1 MKQQSLFDGDDR
13 RGVERAVVP
22 LGVAGSAASLSRAQK
37 KFNRLIADLEAARR
51 ELARW
56 NGYLP
61 TYGQRVL
68 TEIEPM
74 QAHLRQARI
83 AMVELLDQTMRGG
96 RLTRAQDAKVRDILS
111 SMLSDLLEEGHE
123 PALERLHDKY
133 CNVRY
138 EEGQRQEAEML
149 REMASDFLGVEVDD
163 DEISSP
169 EEMARAIEQ
178 KMRPPAGEAEP
189 ASRARRKKSA
199 QAVAR
204 EALRQQAEQGASR
217 SVREIYRKLV
227 SELHPDREM
236 DPVERARKTQLIQ
249 KVNQAYEGKD
259 LLALL
264 ELQLAIEQIDASAL
278 ANMAEERLQHYNL
291 VLEEQLKRLQQEVSE
306 LAMPFVMMLADGA
319 PRKVTP
325 EVVQRAIDE
334 DLQAMRLVLQHL
346 QSDLERFRDIR
357 QLKAGLRDYR
367 IQGLDEEDLDAVA
380 MLLFKG
386 HRGRR
391 R

>member
-1 MKQQSLFDGDDR
+1 MKQQPLFDGDDR
-13 RGVERAVVP
+13 RRVDRAVVP
-22 LGVAGSAASLSRAQK
+22 LGVVGSAASLSRAQK
-37 KFNRLIADLEAARR
+37 KFNRLIADLEAARQ

-61 TYGQRVL
+61 TYGQRVQ

-74 QAHLRQARI
+74 QARLRQARI

-96 RLTRAQDAKVRDILS
+96 MLTRAQRAKVRDILS
-111 SMLSDLLEEGHE
+111 DMLSGLLEEGHE
-123 PALERLHDKY
+123 LALERLHDKY
-133 CNVRY
+133 CDVRY

-149 REMASDFLGVEVDD
+149 QELASDFLGVEVDD
-163 DEISSP
+163 DEILSP

-178 KMRPPAGEAEP
+178 KMRPPAVEAEP
-189 ASRARRKKSA
+189 ALRGRRKKSA

-204 EALRQQAEQGASR
+204 EAVRQQAEQGASR

-264 ELQLAIEQIDASAL
+264 ELQLAIEQIDPSAL
-278 ANMAEERLQHYNL
+278 ANMAEERLHHYNL
-291 VLEEQLKRLQQEVSE
+291 VLEEQLKRLRQDVSE
-306 LAMPFVMMLADGA
+306 LAMPFVMMFADAA

-334 DLQAMRLVLQHL
+334 DLQAMRLDLQHL
-346 QSDLERFRDIR
+346 RSDLKRFRDIR
-357 QLKAGLRDYR
+357 QLKASLRDYR
-367 IQGLDEEDLDAVA
+367 IQSLDEEDLDALA

-386 HRGRR
+386 RRGRR

>member
-13 RGVERAVVP
+13 RGVDRAVVP
-22 LGVAGSAASLSRAQK
+22 LGLVGSAASLSRAQK
-37 KFNRLIADLEAARR
+37 KFNRLIADLEAARQ

-61 TYGQRVL
+61 TYGQRVH

-74 QAHLRQARI
+74 QARLRQARI

-96 RLTRAQDAKVRDILS
+96 RLTRAQRAKVRDILS
-111 SMLSDLLEEGHE
+111 SMLSGLLEEGHE

-133 CNVRY
+133 CDVRY

-149 REMASDFLGVEVDD
+149 RELASDFLGVEVDD

-189 ASRARRKKSA
+189 APRARRKKGA

-204 EALRQQAEQGASR
+204 EALRQHAEQGASR

-264 ELQLAIEQIDASAL
+264 ELQLAIEQIDPWAL

-306 LAMPFVMMLADGA
+306 LAMPFVMMLADAA

-334 DLQAMRLVLQHL
+334 DLQAMRLDLQHL

-357 QLKAGLRDYR
+357 QLKASLRDYR
-367 IQGLDEEDLDAVA
+367 SQGLDDEDLDALA

-386 HRGRR
+386 RRGRR